1 MTMLLPTL
9 TDAEFARCRPP
20 AFDDDEPGFGGLS
33 TPRGC
38 LPLTDLDVGAR
49 IDGLL
54 ARTTVRQTFV
64 NTLAEP
70 VEATYIF
77 PLPDRAA
84 VTAFRMEVA
93 GRVVEG
99 ELQERGAA
107 RAAYDAAIRTGH
119 RAAISEEERPGV
131 FTIRVGNLM
140 PGDTA
145 VVRLTLVGPLPVS
158 DSEATFCFPLVVAPR
173 YIPGVPLD
181 GRPVGAGTAADTDAV
196 PDASRISP
204 PVLLPGFP
212 NPVRL
217 SIGVEL
223 NPAGLAVGDIRS
235 SLHSVVETVTG
246 RVRHI
251 VVRPGERLDR
261 DFVLRYRLAAD
272 AVDTALTLR
281 PDVGSEEPV
290 GTFAVTVVPPA
301 SEAKF
306 LRPRDVILL
315 LDRSGSMEG
324 WKMVAAR
331 RALARMVDTLTD
343 ADTFNVYAFDDS
355 VETPPAFGRNALVP
369 ATDRNR
375 FRAVEWLSGINSRGG
390 TELAD
395 PLNRAANVLIRGES
409 ARDRVLILVTDG
421 QVGNEDQILRM
432 LGDRARM
439 LRVFTLGID
448 RAVNEAFLRRLAMLG
463 GGACEVVESED
474 RLDEVMDKVHRRIAG
489 PVLTGLRLEAG
500 PGLEIAAD
508 SLVPARLPDLF
519 AGTPVT
525 LMGRYRGSPAAS
537 LKLLATDAAG
547 RPWMAA
553 LTASVREDSAVP
565 AVWAKRMIRELE
577 DRFVIGGAD
586 RPALERR
593 IVDTSL
599 RFGVLCRFTAYVA
612 VDRAAVVNE
621 GGRVHQLVQAVEMPS
636 GWAGAVPAAAAA
648 MPASFASAMPV
659 RRRATSAPGG
669 APDLAKKAAPPP
681 APMPAGQ
688 SAMSDSGLYDVA
700 ELESAASP
708 PVPLAEPMSAPEAE
722 DEAFAVMDDLD
733 LERGPVPAKPA
744 APPSGMPRKRK
755 EARAEKAEAAAPA
768 LDLSAYRRRAEDLR
782 EMLRQ
787 RAGGDAAGRLTA
799 LGMLSVKLAELLED
813 LRSVGAAVPAELEK
827 LLADLRAA
835 VAGSPTDGDA
845 AALWT
850 AAETA
855 LTAFATGSPP
865 PDAPQRERF
874 WA

>member
-20 AFDDDEPGFGGLS
+20 AFDDDEPGFGSLS
-33 TPRGC
+33 TPRGH
-38 LPLTDLDVGAR
+38 LPLTELDVRAR
-49 IDGLL
+49 VDGLL
-54 ARTTVRQTFV
+54 AQTTVRQTFV
-64 NTLAEP
+64 NSLAEP

-99 ELQERGAA
+99 ELRERGAA
-107 RAAYDAAIRTGH
+107 RAAYNAAIRTGH

-131 FTIRVGNLM
+131 FTIRVGNLF
-140 PGDTA
+140 PGDAA
-145 VVRLTLVGPLPVS
+145 VVRLTLVAPVPVS
-158 DSEATFCFPLVVAPR
+158 DSEATFRFPLVVAPR

-223 NPAGLAVGDIRS
+223 NPAGLAVGEVRS

-246 RVRHI
+246 GVRHI
-251 VVRPGERLDR
+251 VVRPGERLNR

-281 PDVGSEEPV
+281 PDVGSAEPV
-290 GTFAVTVVPPA
+290 GTFAITVVPPA

-331 RALARMVDTLTD
+331 RALARVVDTLTD

-355 VETPPAFGRNALVP
+355 VETPSAFGRNALVP

-375 FRAVEWLSGINSRGG
+375 FRAVEWLAGIDSRGG

-395 PLNRAANVLIRGES
+395 PLNRAANVLIGRES
-409 ARDRVLILVTDG
+409 GRDRVLILVTDG

-463 GGACEVVESED
+463 GGACEVMESED

-508 SLVPARLPDLF
+508 SVVPARLPDLF
-519 AGTPVT
+519 AGAPLTI
-525 LMGRYRGSPAAS
+525 MGRYRGSPAAS
-537 LKLLATDAAG
+537 LKLLATDSAG

-565 AVWAKRMIRELE
+565 AVWAKRQIRELE
-577 DRFVIGGAD
+577 DRFVIGGPD
-586 RPALERR
+586 RAALERR

-621 GGRVHQLVQAVEMPS
+621 GGRVHGIVQAVETPE
-636 GWAGAVPAAAAA
+636 GWAGAVPAAGA
-648 MPASFASAMPV
+648 MPASAAFQAVAGLPPPPSPV
-659 RRRATSAPGG
+659 ARRRATAAPGG

-681 APMPAGQ
+681 APKAPMPA
-688 SAMSDSGLYDVA
+688 
-700 ELESAASP
+700 P
-708 PVPLAEPMSAPEAE
+708 PVMPEPVSAEADKAE
-722 DEAFAVMDDLD
+722 ESFAATDDID
-733 LERGPVPAKPA
+733 LERGPAPAQSA
-744 APPSGMPRKRK
+744 AP
-755 EARAEKAEAAAPA
+755 
-768 LDLSAYRRRAEDLR
+768 DLYAYRRRAEDLR

-835 VAGSPTDGDA
+835 MAGSPSDADA

-855 LTAFATGSPP
+855 LTAFATGVCPA
-865 PDAPQRERF
+865 PDAPERERF